1 MFARKT
7 LPFALLLALAL
18 PAVGSEQDSSATN
31 DDTPNAVQSSVLKA
45 ARPQNNASIL
55 VGQSLENDIFEFT
68 EVLRTRYPS
77 GAVQIERHIRR
88 DQNNEPI
95 NHGKWTMYTP
105 EGDQIAHGTFCDGR
119 PHGTWSRTYRGDEAK
134 TILGASGQ
142 GFTLPL
148 HSTATFSDGLLH
160 GEWTILDDE
169 QRKVRLWTFDR
180 EKLHGASVVWYPSGN
195 RLREA
200 EYDQG
205 IPSGQHREWSPEGEL
220 LESNTFRFGRLLSEH
235 RSTHDNGN
243 VKSEGSH
250 LLPRYRIATDVW
262 WWDGNVNMS
271 VTAKNG
277 TRERTGLWS
286 YYHENGKLAHT
297 GEYLRNLPEGK
308 HEWYHE
314 SGNLKATGAYL
325 AGKPNGHWSWHGADG
340 TLLRSQFFASEDED
354 ADVQPANPDGGE
366 DILAAQTGEAEKT
379 ASAVV
384 PPVSP
389 PDNAV
394 QSASHDVPIPQ
405 TADARE
411 HKNQQIRP
419 AKILR

>member
-148 HSTATFSDGLLH
+148 HSTATFPMGFSMANGLSSTMSSERSACGLLIERNSM
-160 GEWTILDDE
+160 GLRWSGTRVAIVFAKRNTTREYPPGSTGNGR
-169 QRKVRLWTFDR
+169 RKENSWRATHFALGDCF
-180 EKLHGASVVWYPSGN
+180 
-195 RLREA
+195 
-200 EYDQG
+200 
-205 IPSGQHREWSPEGEL
+205 
-220 LESNTFRFGRLLSEH
+220 
-235 RSTHDNGN
+235 RSTVRRMTTAMSNQRAATC
-243 VKSEGSH
+243 S
-250 LLPRYRIATDVW
+250 PAIALQPTS
-262 WWDGNVNMS
+262 GGG
-271 VTAKNG
+271 TAM
-277 TRERTGLWS
+277 
-286 YYHENGKLAHT
+286 
-297 GEYLRNLPEGK
+297 
-308 HEWYHE
+308 
-314 SGNLKATGAYL
+314 
-325 AGKPNGHWSWHGADG
+325 
-340 TLLRSQFFASEDED
+340 
-354 ADVQPANPDGGE
+354 
-366 DILAAQTGEAEKT
+366 
-379 ASAVV
+379 
-384 PPVSP
+384 
-389 PDNAV
+389 
-394 QSASHDVPIPQ
+394 
-405 TADARE
+405 
-411 HKNQQIRP
+411 
-419 AKILR
+419 